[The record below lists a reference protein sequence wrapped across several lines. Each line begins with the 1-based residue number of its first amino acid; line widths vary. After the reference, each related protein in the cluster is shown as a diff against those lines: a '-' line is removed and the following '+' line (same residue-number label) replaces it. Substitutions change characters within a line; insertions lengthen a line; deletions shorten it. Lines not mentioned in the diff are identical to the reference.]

1 MAATIDRDLDQQLS
15 SLRQQRGDM
24 VRIEDVGEVVR
35 SLLTTLSG
43 EVSTADLKLY
53 QEVEALSDYIHKAKA
68 ELAQLRPDDIQA
80 RYIASATDELDAIV
94 GATENAT
101 NIILD
106 TAEGLQELSS
116 ELTPEQAQRLTNAT
130 TQIFEACN
138 FQDITGQRI
147 TKVVRALKHIE
158 ERIESLIAVFGPEMA
173 ARSSHAPGTPESAE
187 EEVVQPTDED
197 LLNGPQLPEKAHDQ
211 AAIDA
216 LFDNG

>member
-1 MAATIDRDLDQQLS
+1 MAATIDRDLDEQLS
-15 SLRQQRGDM
+15 SLRQQKGDV

-53 QEVEALSDYIHKAKA
+53 QEVEALSDYIHRAKA
-68 ELAQLRPDDIQA
+68 ELAQLRPDDIQS

-101 NIILD
+101 NTILD
-106 TAEGLQELSS
+106 TAEQLQEMSS
-116 ELTPEQAQRLTNAT
+116 ELDPALAAKLNDGIT
-130 TQIFEACN
+130 TIFEACN

-158 ERIESLIAVFGPEMA
+158 ERIESLVAAFGPDMA
-173 ARSSHAPGTPESAE
+173 AARAVE
-187 EEVVQPTDED
+187 EEAAPAAEPGKPSDED
-197 LLNGPQLPEKAHDQ
+197 LLNGPQMPEKAHDQ

-216 LFDNG
+216 LFNNG

>member
-1 MAATIDRDLDQQLS
+1 MAATLDRDLDQQLA
-15 SLRQQRGDM
+15 SLRSQRGET
-24 VRIEDVGEVVR
+24 VKIEDVGEVVR

-53 QEVEALSDYIHKAKA
+53 QEVEALSEYIHRAKA
-68 ELAQLRPDDIQA
+68 ELAQLRPDDIQS

-101 NIILD
+101 NTILD
-106 TAEGLQELSS
+106 TAEKLEELSS
-116 ELTPEQAQRLTNAT
+116 ELDPVYGARLSEAT
-130 TQIFEACN
+130 TAIFEACN

-158 ERIESLIAVFGPEMA
+158 ERISSLVSAFGPDMA
-173 ARSSHAPGTPESAE
+173 AARAAGDGPTTGQSVKPSDE
-187 EEVVQPTDED
+187 E
-197 LLNGPQLPEKAHDQ
+197 LLNGPQMPEKAHDQ

-216 LFDNG
+216 LFNNG